1 MIQEERV
8 LNRFLEYV
16 KIPSESKNEKDFA
29 DKLEEDLKKL
39 GLEVIRDKA
48 YEAAGKISFADAH
61 YRKDIAWRALK
72 K

>member
-29 DKLEEDLKKL
+29 DKLEED
-39 GLEVIRDKA
+39 
-48 YEAAGKISFADAH
+48 
-61 YRKDIAWRALK
+61 
-72 K
+72 